1 MKMSMNAYQFM
12 GVTNVTKEQI
22 ANVKTLLD
30 LLNVF
35 VKMALFQLALTRVI
49 QIVVPRACVFF

>member
-22 ANVKTLLD
+22 ANVKTLPD

-35 VKMALFQLALTRVI
+35 VKMALFQPALTRVI
-49 QIVVPRACVFF
+49 QIVVCVF

>member
-12 GVTNVTKEQI
+12 EATNATKEQT
-22 ANVKTLLD
+22 ANAKTLPD

-35 VKMALFQLALTRVI
+35 VKMALFQPALTRVI
-49 QIVVPRACVFF
+49 QIVVCVF